1 MGFVNIL
8 NEAVKGK
15 KISDDVPASPI
26 IDKLMKLIEK
36 LSSWVDSTPAIDQPQ
51 RFGNKAFRT
60 WWEKI
65 RDVSTIAYSH
75 RYDLVISKYEGGG
88 GYSDALNTRSPAI
101 ICACYSSVVIVY

>member
-15 KISDDVPASPI
+15 KLSDDIPASPI
-26 IDKLMKLIEK
+26 VDKLVKLIEK
-36 LSSWVDSTPAIDQPQ
+36 LSRWVDETPAIDQPQ

-65 RDVSTIAYSH
+65 RDVSLTHKHFICDCKAW
-75 RYDLVISKYEGGG
+75 GGG
-88 GYSDALNTRSPAI
+88 GGGGRGEAAQVQYTATCTNTVCVAQ
-101 ICACYSSVVIVY
+101 VQ